1 MADGFSPSL
10 SNDAA
15 QGKKPGTETL
25 QNPLMLQRHSADST
39 RKNLTGRQTAGLGM
53 QLMRFGISVAV
64 ILGLWQSCVTLFEL
78 PPFILPGPLAVFT
91 KLVERFDV
99 LWQHTLVTGSEVI
112 LGLMLGLTMG
122 LFFAL
127 QMLLFAPLRRWLL
140 PILITSQAIPVFA
153 IAPILMLW
161 LGYGIASKVVMAAL
175 IIFFPVTTC
184 CYDGL
189 RHTPHGYLDLAKTMG
204 ATRWQLLWRIRL
216 PAALPALASGIRVA
230 VVVAPIGAVIGE
242 WVGSS
247 EGLGYIMLQANARMF
262 VDEMFAALFI
272 LAFFS
277 VTLYFAADMLLKKAI
292 PWQKQ

>member
-1 MADGFSPSL
+1 MAD
-10 SNDAA
+10 
-15 QGKKPGTETL
+15 L
-25 QNPLMLQRHSADST
+25 QTSDNMKASFQLQRVLLQQHRGLPKSALRT
-39 RKNLTGRQTAGLGM
+39 L
-53 QLMRFGISVAV
+53 ISFCV
-64 ILGLWQSCVTLFEL
+64 ILGLWQAAVVLFDM
-78 PPFILPGPLAVFT
+78 PPFILPGPLAVFN
-91 KLVERFDV
+91 KLIERYDV
-99 LWQHTLVTGSEVI
+99 LWHHTIVTSSEVI
-112 LGLMLGLTMG
+112 LGLLLGLFMG

-189 RHTPHGYLDLAKTMG
+189 RQTPAGYLDLAKTMG
-204 ATRWQLLWRIRL
+204 ATRWQLLWQIRL

-247 EGLGYIMLQANARMF
+247 EGLGYLMLQANARMF

-272 LAFFS
+272 LALFS
-277 VTLYFAADMLLKKAI
+277 VSLYFIADVLLKKAI
-292 PWQKQ
+292 PWQSK

>member
-1 MADGFSPSL
+1 MTDLQSSGNVKTSL
-10 SNDAA
+10 QIQQLIPQQHRELSKNTLRILISFGAIIGIWQAA
-15 QGKKPGTETL
+15 
-25 QNPLMLQRHSADST
+25 
-39 RKNLTGRQTAGLGM
+39 
-53 QLMRFGISVAV
+53 VV
-64 ILGLWQSCVTLFEL
+64 IFKM
-78 PPFILPGPLAVFT
+78 PAFILPGPAAVFS
-91 KLVERFDV
+91 KLIERYDV
-99 LWQHTLVTGSEVI
+99 LWHHTIVTSTEVVLGLL
-112 LGLMLGLTMG
+112 LGLMMG

-189 RHTPHGYLDLAKTMG
+189 RHTPTGYLDLAKTMG
-204 ATRWQLLWRIRL
+204 ATRWQLLWKIRL
-216 PAALPALASGIRVA
+216 PAALPALASGIRIA

-247 EGLGYIMLQANARMF
+247 EGLGYLMLQANARMF

-277 VTLYFAADMLLKKAI
+277 VSLYFTADVLLKKAI
-292 PWQKQ
+292 PWQSN